1 MKQSCSSR
9 RPRCRVCWQLHPSAL
24 LQQACHTAP
33 SRAGDLATAGTGKAG
48 SCRAEARHHRP
59 GIRRRWC
66 HQATLTAPA
75 GWLPPSPDEAPRRAW
90 PPPGPGLRDGRRRH
104 GLCRQRPVLPP
115 QYCDKF
121 NPLLLEGRKDLQLKG
136 KAYFSCH
143 TRCILRQSAASGV
156 QRGRGP
162 GQAEAPGPGAAVR
175 CGAVLLKRLKGDWGV
190 LPTGHLL
197 ANTPH
202 QYTGLAKRAIWRRPQ
217 ILPCFLCACFSAWG
231 DCWAAEARCRPST
244 TPVRYRPGWI
254 LCIVWLILSSSPS
267 PHCSFY
273 FCLENLFVKLEVV
286 LTKSVAGQNT
296 GGNFLIS

>member
-59 GIRRRWC
+59 GTIGPASADAD
-66 HQATLTAPA
+66 ATR
-75 GWLPPSPDEAPRRAW
+75 PPSLHPRAGFPQALTRRPD
-90 PPPGPGLRDGRRRH
+90 GPGLLPAPASERRH
-104 GLCRQRPVLPP
+104 GLCRQRPVLRP

-136 KAYFSCH
+136 KAYFSCR
-143 TRCILRQSAASGV
+143 TRCILRQSAAGGV

-175 CGAVLLKRLKGDWGV
+175 RGAVLLKRLKGDWGV

-202 QYTGLAKRAIWRRPQ
+202 QYTGLAKRAIRRRLQ

-231 DCWAAEARCRPST
+231 DC
-244 TPVRYRPGWI
+244 
-254 LCIVWLILSSSPS
+254 
-267 PHCSFY
+267 
-273 FCLENLFVKLEVV
+273 
-286 LTKSVAGQNT
+286 
-296 GGNFLIS
+296 